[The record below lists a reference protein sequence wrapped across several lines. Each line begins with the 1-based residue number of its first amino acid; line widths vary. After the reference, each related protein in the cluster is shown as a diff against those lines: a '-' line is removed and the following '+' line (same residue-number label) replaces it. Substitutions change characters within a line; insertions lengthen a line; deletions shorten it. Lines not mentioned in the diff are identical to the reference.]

1 MENSVPFYQNGM
13 VELIADEEGSL
24 ATPTKSAYPGN
35 YISHSGGTGTIDS
48 MHITMENGVS

>member
-1 MENSVPFYQNGM
+1 M

-35 YISHSGGTGTIDS
+35 FLIQ
-48 MHITMENGVS
+48 EEPEQ